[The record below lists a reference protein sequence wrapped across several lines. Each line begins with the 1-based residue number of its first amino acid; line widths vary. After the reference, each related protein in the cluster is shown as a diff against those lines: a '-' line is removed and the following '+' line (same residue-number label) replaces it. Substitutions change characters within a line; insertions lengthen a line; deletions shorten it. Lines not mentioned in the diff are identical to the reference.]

1 MTNFE
6 CLYCGRCCEKII
18 TTNYGISAGM
28 YLKPSEKWLFRRY
41 PSAVMPYLGIGKVG
55 ASKPKKILLYQ
66 LAVEP
71 CPLYDAGTKRCTQ
84 YESRPVAC
92 RAYPFTLE
100 AGRLMVAEECKWLED
115 HDFKRGDEIKADAIR
130 YAHEIHDI
138 DFAKYAATRESSNL
152 PEGLIFDVQ
161 KKKWL
166 KIKEKF
172 AIVVK

>member
-1 MTNFE
+1 MTDFE
-6 CLYCGRCCEKII
+6 CLHCGRCCEKII

-41 PSAVMPYLGIGKVG
+41 PSAVVPYLGIARTGK
-55 ASKPKKILLYQ
+55 SKPKRIICYQ

-71 CPLYDAGTKRCTQ
+71 CPLYDADTKRCTQ

-92 RAYPFTLE
+92 RAYPFSLDV
-100 AGRLMVAEECKWLED
+100 GRLTVDERCKWFED
-115 HDFKRGDEIKADAIR
+115 HDFKRGDKINADAIK
-130 YAHEIHDI
+130 YAYEIHDV

-152 PEGLIFDVQ
+152 LEGLIFDVR

-166 KIKEKF
+166 KIEDL
-172 AIVVK
+172 AIDG